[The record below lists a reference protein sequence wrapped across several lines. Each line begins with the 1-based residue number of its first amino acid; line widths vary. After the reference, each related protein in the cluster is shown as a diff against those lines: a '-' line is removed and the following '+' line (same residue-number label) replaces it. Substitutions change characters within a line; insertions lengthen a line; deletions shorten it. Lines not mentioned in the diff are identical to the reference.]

1 MSIKHCGGRSGYCFV
16 VVVSVSSCLQPSLT
30 ATGAVGLAL
39 PAPFLLTTPCKS
51 SQHSA
56 AGAELPQWALQVG
69 GARTSHRWSLQ
80 PDAGE
85 RTGSPAREK
94 GLLRATQQGGTGGSH
109 LCFWGQSPPSPGY
122 HMAPRTARTLWQSW
136 PTAALT
142 TFSDTFRP
150 EHPSFPAH
158 CPTSSLGARSCR
170 ADPTPSVSL
179 YTDLILCTLCQ
190 ECPPLP
196 CLLQE
201 ALLAGPPEPGWPPGC
216 LPDPQ
221 SCELTPPW
229 AGAKEA
235 FRRGVKLCG
244 RAEARGDSWKLL
256 QLWAWEAD
264 ALAKCWEGAPA
275 RDDIIP
281 PAQPRGH
288 SRAGELLA
296 LRLQWSQLWLLLTSG
311 SSGHGSGSR

>member
-56 AGAELPQWALQVG
+56 AGAELPQRALQVG

-150 EHPSFPAH
+150 EHPSFPGMGV
-158 CPTSSLGARSCR
+158 PTAPLPAWVP
-170 ADPTPSVSL
+170 APVVPTPPPVCP
-179 YTDLILCTLCQ
+179 CTLTSYSV
-190 ECPPLP
+190 PFARN
-196 CLLQE
+196 
-201 ALLAGPPEPGWPPGC
+201 ALLCPASSRKLSLLDHQSPAGR
-216 LPDPQ
+216 LDAY
-221 SCELTPPW
+221 LTP
-229 AGAKEA
+229 
-235 FRRGVKLCG
+235 
-244 RAEARGDSWKLL
+244 RAAS
-256 QLWAWEAD
+256 
-264 ALAKCWEGAPA
+264 
-275 RDDIIP
+275 
-281 PAQPRGH
+281 
-288 SRAGELLA
+288 
-296 LRLQWSQLWLLLTSG
+296 
-311 SSGHGSGSR
+311 